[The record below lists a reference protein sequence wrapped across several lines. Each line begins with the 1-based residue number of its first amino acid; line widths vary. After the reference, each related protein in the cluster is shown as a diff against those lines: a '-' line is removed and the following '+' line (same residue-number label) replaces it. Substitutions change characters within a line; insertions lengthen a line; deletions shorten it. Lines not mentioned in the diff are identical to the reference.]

1 MFHVTF
7 SNDKNLIFDAGGKR
21 RSDAPAR
28 VSTGRKVA
36 KLPISPPTRFSGWV
50 AGLAGGAGW
59 QASPPKVACVARDRP
74 SSCQQTQRANERY

>member
-1 MFHVTF
+1 MFLATF
-7 SNDKNLIFDAGGKR
+7 SNDRKLFFDAGGKR

-50 AGLAGGAGW
+50 AGLVGRLFLPKSL
-59 QASPPKVACVARDRP
+59 ASP
-74 SSCQQTQRANERY
+74 